1 MLCFKSQQNAEAGG
15 DRMRIVFMGTPDF
28 AVPSLKALIEAGHEI
43 AAVYTQPDK
52 PKGRGHK
59 LLPPPVKELAL
70 GYGLPVYQPTT
81 LRKAEA
87 IEELRAL
94 KPELVVVAAYGKI
107 LPKEALDIPPRGC
120 INVHGSLLPKYR
132 GAAPIQWAVLNGD
145 AVTGVT
151 IQQMGEGVDTGDMLS
166 KAETEIG
173 QDETSGEL
181 FDRLMVL
188 GAELLIDTINR
199 LDEIEP
205 EPQNENEATHA
216 AMISKDMGIIDWT
229 KTAKEIHDR
238 VRGLNPWPAAF
249 CTLDGKKMKIF
260 RTSIV
265 EAHGE
270 AGMAECLNGELTVY
284 CGENAVQ
291 LTEIQPENGKRM
303 RGSDYLRGHPIKNKV
318 KVQ

>member
-1 MLCFKSQQNAEAGG
+1 MK
-15 DRMRIVFMGTPDF
+15 IVFMGTPDF
-28 AVPSLKALIEAGHEI
+28 AVPSLEALLKAGHEV

-59 LLPPPVKELAL
+59 LLPPPVKELAIKHDI
-70 GYGLPVYQPTT
+70 PVYQPVSM
-81 LRKAEA
+81 RKEEA

-94 KPELVVVAAYGKI
+94 QPELIVVAAYGKI
-107 LPKEALDIPPRGC
+107 LPPAVLAIPPRGC

-145 AVTGVT
+145 KVTGVT
-151 IQQMGEGVDTGDMLS
+151 IQQMAEGVDTGDMLS
-166 KAETEIG
+166 KAETVIG
-173 QDETSGEL
+173 ENETSGEL

-188 GAELLIDTINR
+188 GAELLVDTIEK
-199 LDEIEP
+199 LDTIVP
-205 EPQNENEATHA
+205 EPQGHTQATHA
-216 AMISKDMGIIDWT
+216 SMISKEMGAIDWT
-229 KTAKEIHDR
+229 KSAQEVHNQ

-249 CTLDGKKMKIF
+249 CTVDGKRMKIF
-260 RTSIV
+260 RTQIV
-265 EAHGE
+265 SAQGE
-270 AGMAECLNGELTVY
+270 PGAVMSLNGEMTVY

-303 RGSDYLRGHPIKNKV
+303 RGSDYLRGHPLQKDT